1 MEHSSSNRF
10 LNTQKS
16 KVHAI
21 SSLHP
26 TPPKENEPPSPTH
39 SPSHN
44 PLISRDPRDLV
55 KNIHAMTL
63 IICICEQDLPH
74 NNPSQEYNNQFMVGI
89 HE

>member
-1 MEHSSSNRF
+1 MEHSRSNKF

-26 TPPKENEPPSPTH
+26 APPKENEPPSPPH
-39 SPSHN
+39 SPSHI
-44 PLISRDPRDLV
+44 PLIYRDLRDLV

-63 IICICEQDLPH
+63 IICSCEQGLPH
-74 NNPSQEYNNQFMVGI
+74 TKQSQEYNNQFMVGI